1 MQKIKNQA
9 RKIIRAFGFDLVRAK
24 VAKSKGCYIAGS
36 EFGWDAFSDMRH
48 LIHAESEITICDIGA
63 NIGQSAEKFSKLFP
77 HATIHSFEPSP
88 STFRDLVANCA
99 SMPWVRPWNLGVGS
113 RLGSLELI
121 ENSNPDMSSF
131 LTPGETTWGEI
142 VRSTEVP
149 ITTLDQ
155 FAKEKGIDFI
165 HILKSDTQG
174 YDFEVLKGA
183 SGLLGNQKIGFVHFE
198 FIFSNMYA
206 NLPPFEEIFSFLS
219 ERGYRLVS
227 FYDICYQNNV
237 ASWMDALFVSAK
249 FKAEHLKNDNH
260 VVFPAGKNPF
270 AKPAQ

>member
-1 MQKIKNQA
+1 MQQIKKA
-9 RKIIRAFGFDLVRAK
+9 IRNILRAIGFDVVRTNLVK
-24 VAKSKGCYIAGS
+24 PEGFYITGS
-36 EFGWDAFSDMRH
+36 EFGWDAFCDMGH
-48 LIHAESEITICDIGA
+48 LIGAQSEITIFDIGA
-63 NIGQSAEKFSKLFP
+63 NVGQSAGKFSKLFP
-77 HATIHSFEPSP
+77 NSTIHSFEPSP

-113 RLGSLELI
+113 SLGSLELI

-131 LTPGETTWGEI
+131 LAPGEVTWGEI

-149 ITTLDQ
+149 MTTLDQ
-155 FAKEKGIDFI
+155 FAKEKSIDFI

-183 SGLLGNQKIGFVHFE
+183 SGLLANQKIGFVHFE

-206 NLPPFEEIFSFLS
+206 NLPPFEEVFGFLS

-227 FYDICYQNNV
+227 FYDICYQNKV
-237 ASWMDALFVSAK
+237 ASWMDALFVSSK
-249 FKAEHLKNDNH
+249 FKAEHFKSDNH

-270 AKPAQ
+270 AQPAR